1 MPLHYRLSIPIKAE
15 TRTALTM
22 LAQASNSTMGQTAG
36 SFLDSL
42 APQFEQLA
50 KAYTLARTDPAA
62 AARAMSFLA
71 DAAMDS
77 LAEEQMDMLD
87 AIGPKCSCVVT
98 DYERQENRGCPV
110 HFPARAKK
118 RVGK

>member
-71 DAAMDS
+71 DAAFDS
-77 LAEEQMDMLD
+77 LAEEQMDLLD
-87 AIGPKCSCVVT
+87 AIQPKP
-98 DYERQENRGCPV
+98 N
-110 HFPARAKK
+110 KK
-118 RVGK
+118 RASK